1 MRISIF
7 GTGYVGLVTGACLAK
22 VGLEVT
28 CFDIDKERIKDLS
41 KGIVPIFE
49 PGLESLLLEG
59 LEKKKI
65 SFTSNSNNSLVDS
78 EAVIV
83 CVGTPD
89 SGTGET
95 NLDAVMG
102 AAKII
107 GEKVEKSI
115 PVLIKSTVPVG
126 TASKV
131 EKEIRKIIKKKNI
144 DIEVLVASNPEFLHE
159 GVAISEFNYPD
170 RIVLGTEDEGVIKV
184 TKKIYKD
191 FIDKEEKF
199 LVMSRESSELTKY
212 ASNSFLATKISFMN
226 QLSQF
231 CSLVGADIEEIRL
244 GMGPDPAI
252 AERYLYAGCGFG
264 GSCLPKDI
272 NSLIHQ
278 AKEKGKELTILKA
291 VRDVNES
298 QKEYLFSLAFNLFN
312 QDLRN
317 KEFAIWG
324 LSFKPETDDMRGA
337 PSLTI
342 INNLLMQGA
351 KVKAYDPVVTK
362 KPEDFEIQHEN
373 LSLFLSANEVIPD
386 SDCLIIC
393 TEWEEFRNPDY
404 KNLASSM
411 KRKLILDGRNA
422 LIPEEVI
429 KEGFEYFDIGRT
441 RI

>member
-170 RIVLGTEDEGVIKV
+170 RIVLGTEDEG
-184 TKKIYKD
+184 
-191 FIDKEEKF
+191 
-199 LVMSRESSELTKY
+199 
-212 ASNSFLATKISFMN
+212 
-226 QLSQF
+226 
-231 CSLVGADIEEIRL
+231 
-244 GMGPDPAI
+244 
-252 AERYLYAGCGFG
+252 
-264 GSCLPKDI
+264 
-272 NSLIHQ
+272 H
-278 AKEKGKELTILKA
+278 
-291 VRDVNES
+291 
-298 QKEYLFSLAFNLFN
+298 
-312 QDLRN
+312 
-317 KEFAIWG
+317 
-324 LSFKPETDDMRGA
+324 
-337 PSLTI
+337 
-342 INNLLMQGA
+342 
-351 KVKAYDPVVTK
+351 
-362 KPEDFEIQHEN
+362 
-373 LSLFLSANEVIPD
+373 
-386 SDCLIIC
+386 
-393 TEWEEFRNPDY
+393 
-404 KNLASSM
+404 
-411 KRKLILDGRNA
+411 
-422 LIPEEVI
+422 
-429 KEGFEYFDIGRT
+429 
-441 RI
+441 

>member
-1 MRISIF
+1 MNISIF

-22 VGLEVT
+22 VGLDVT
-28 CFDIDKERIKDLS
+28 CFDIDQERIEDLS
-41 KGIVPIFE
+41 KGIIPIFE
-49 PGLESLLLEG
+49 PGLEALLLEG

-65 SFTSNSNNSLVDS
+65 NFTSDSSDSLVDS

-107 GEKVEKSI
+107 GEKIEKSI

-131 EKEIRKIIKKKNI
+131 ENEIREIINKKNI
-144 DIEVLVASNPEFLHE
+144 DIEVFVASNPEFLHE
-159 GVAISEFNYPD
+159 GVAISEFNHPD
-170 RIVLGTEDEGVIKV
+170 RIVLGTKDKEVIKV
-184 TKKIYKD
+184 TKKIYKN
-191 FIDKEEKF
+191 FIDKEERF
-199 LVMSRESSELTKY
+199 LIMSRESSELTKY

-272 NSLIHQ
+272 NSLIYQ
-278 AKEKGKELTILKA
+278 AQEKGKELTILKA
-291 VRDVNES
+291 VREVNES

-312 QDLRN
+312 QDLKN
-317 KEFAIWG
+317 KKFAIWG

-342 INNLLMQGA
+342 IENLLMQGA
-351 KVKAYDPVVTK
+351 KVKAYDPVVSK
-362 KPEDFEIQHEN
+362 KPQDFELQHEN
-373 LSLFLSANEVIPD
+373 LYLL
-386 SDCLIIC
+386 L
-393 TEWEEFRNPDY
+393 
-404 KNLASSM
+404 
-411 KRKLILDGRNA
+411 
-422 LIPEEVI
+422 
-429 KEGFEYFDIGRT
+429 
-441 RI
+441 

>member
-1 MRISIF
+1 MNISIF

-22 VGLEVT
+22 VGLDVT
-28 CFDIDKERIKDLS
+28 CFDIDQERIEDLS
-41 KGIVPIFE
+41 KGIIPIFE
-49 PGLESLLLEG
+49 PGLEALLLEG

-65 SFTSNSNNSLVDS
+65 NFTSDSNDSLVDS

-107 GEKVEKSI
+107 GEKIEKSI

-131 EKEIRKIIKKKNI
+131 ENEIREIINEKNI
-144 DIEVLVASNPEFLHE
+144 DIEVFVASNPEFLHE
-159 GVAISEFNYPD
+159 GVAISEFNHPD
-170 RIVLGTEDEGVIKV
+170 RIVLGTKDKEVIKV
-184 TKKIYKD
+184 TKKIYKN
-191 FIDKEEKF
+191 FIDKEERF
-199 LVMSRESSELTKY
+199 LIMSRESSELTKY

-272 NSLIHQ
+272 NSLIYQ
-278 AKEKGKELTILKA
+278 AQEKGKELTILKA
-291 VRDVNES
+291 VREVNES

-312 QDLRN
+312 QDLKN

-342 INNLLMQGA
+342 IENLLMQGA
-351 KVKAYDPVVTK
+351 KVKAYDPVVSK
-362 KPEDFEIQHEN
+362 KPQDFELQHEN
-373 LSLFLSANEVIPD
+373 LSLFLSANEVVSD

-393 TEWEEFRNPDY
+393 TEWEEFKNPDY
-404 KNLASSM
+404 KNLSNSM
-411 KRKLILDGRNA
+411 RRKLILDGRNT
-422 LIPEEVI
+422 LIPEKVK

-441 RI
+441 PI

>member
-1 MRISIF
+1 M
-7 GTGYVGLVTGACLAK
+7 
-22 VGLEVT
+22 
-28 CFDIDKERIKDLS
+28 
-41 KGIVPIFE
+41 
-49 PGLESLLLEG
+49 
-59 LEKKKI
+59 
-65 SFTSNSNNSLVDS
+65 DS